1 MPGWETFAVVGIDEH
16 VSRQP
21 EARLASRQTPAVRSR
36 RLVGRDSE
44 IAELAETVA
53 SVPLTTVTGPGG
65 VGKTALALAVAAES
79 SARFPDGVF
88 VVWLASL
95 RSADLVAGEVA
106 TQVGLQRSG
115 GESDVD
121 ALTRWLA
128 DRDLLLVLD
137 NCEHVVSAVAQL
149 VEELIARL
157 PGLHVLATSREPLWV
172 VDELNHRLSP
182 LAVAA
187 TDAGL
192 AEIDACPAV
201 RLFRERAGGRMQ
213 PSLETERAVGLMGEI
228 CRRVDGLPLAIEL
241 TAAMVAGLELEDISR
256 HLGELFDLLPQAAR
270 RADGS
275 QRSLRSTVEWSD
287 ALLSVDERRLLRR
300 LAVFA
305 GAFDLAAIIAVC
317 ANDDQSAAKVAGL
330 TGRLVER
337 SLLLKHETTGE
348 YQLLETIRQYAT
360 EQLALAGELDVIRDR
375 HAYFFLEIGLRES
388 GATMTGP
395 ERPHLEVLNRIEG
408 NTRVALE
415 RLLEIDPVAALE
427 LAASLNNFW
436 YTQGKLRE
444 GISWL
449 ERARALAPEAPV
461 ELRATGLFCEALLGG
476 HDTGDWQT
484 TALTL
489 DVGIDT
495 ISSAVTE
502 TGEPPLI
509 LGMMLCLRGECDV
522 FDDRP
527 ESALVLTEA
536 GHDIAVRYPGSWGEG
551 FCAWNLG
558 NARRAIGDEDGAL
571 SMFMKCH
578 DIGRTHGY
586 GILVMVASN
595 DVGKTWE
602 ERGVLDVAREFWER
616 ALQARRDIGA
626 LRIGHVHGSMSTA
639 LLAVARVAER
649 QGDLSTTSKLL
660 REGLPLAEANREVET
675 ARLMTELLMKTTQA
689 SSTQRAVLQPSD
701 GIWRIEFSGADV
713 HVPDLK
719 GLWHLRELVARPHQ
733 PIPALSLI
741 GAAIGIPLPTADT
754 GPVLDQQALIQYRR
768 RLADLDDELDAA
780 ALRGNTARQAKV
792 NAERDA
798 LIAELKRATGLGGR
812 PRRSGSPAEKARLNV
827 TRTIRHAINELASR
841 APDLA
846 AHLDQ
851 SVVTGVSC
859 CYEPAVDIAWT
870 T

>member
-495 ISSAVTE
+495 ISSAVAE

-780 ALRGNTARQAKV
+780 ALRGDTARQAKV